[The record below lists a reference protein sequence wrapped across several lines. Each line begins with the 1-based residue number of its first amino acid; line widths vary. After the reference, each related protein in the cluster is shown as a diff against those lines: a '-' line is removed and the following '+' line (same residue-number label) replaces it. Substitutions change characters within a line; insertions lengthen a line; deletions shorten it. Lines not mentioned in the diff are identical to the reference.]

1 MRASV
6 VALARS
12 VWKGPYFVHF
22 TNLQESIQRGTPI
35 KTMARSCTIMP
46 HMIGALFEIHN
57 GKSYVPLRVTE
68 DMVGRKLGE
77 FSHTRKRRIMAS
89 EVQGSNSTIQN
100 VIQNNKDWV
109 AEVQANNPDYFTNL
123 AKGQSPKLLWIG
135 CSDSRMAVDVLT
147 QTKPGDVFIHRNIAN
162 RIPSEDLSALSVI
175 EYAVKHLKVEHVIV
189 AGHTSCGGIKAAMSN
204 SSVGILDHWL
214 RPVKDLYV
222 ANQQEI
228 DALPE
233 AERADRLGELNV
245 IQGVNT
251 VSKLPVVLDAWKEGR
266 ELYVH
271 GWMLQLHTGLL
282 KDLDVSVTSSKQVE
296 NIFQLN

>member
-1 MRASV
+1 
-6 VALARS
+6 
-12 VWKGPYFVHF
+12 
-22 TNLQESIQRGTPI
+22 
-35 KTMARSCTIMP
+35 
-46 HMIGALFEIHN
+46 
-57 GKSYVPLRVTE
+57 
-68 DMVGRKLGE
+68 
-77 FSHTRKRRIMAS
+77 MAS
-89 EVQGSNSTIQN
+89 EVQSSNSTIQN
-100 VIQNNKDWV
+100 VIQNNKEWV
-109 AEVQANNPDYFTNL
+109 TEVQANNPDYFTNL

-214 RPVKDLYV
+214 RPIKDLYV

-228 DALPE
+228 DELPE

-282 KDLDVSVTSSKQVE
+282 KDLDVSVTSPKQVD
-296 NIFQLN
+296 NIYQLN

>member
-1 MRASV
+1 MLRPTQF
-6 VALARS
+6 LANKLRF
-12 VWKGPYFVHF
+12 G
-22 TNLQESIQRGTPI
+22 SILTTP
-35 KTMARSCTIMP
+35 T
-46 HMIGALFEIHN
+46 
-57 GKSYVPLRVTE
+57 
-68 DMVGRKLGE
+68 
-77 FSHTRKRRIMAS
+77 RRIMAS
-89 EVQGSNSTIQN
+89 EVQGTSSAIKD

-109 AEVQANNPDYFTNL
+109 AEMQAKNPEYFENL

-162 RIPSEDLSALSVI
+162 RIPSEDLNALSVI
-175 EYAVKHLKVEHVIV
+175 EYAVKHLKVEHVVV
-189 AGHTSCGGIKAAMSN
+189 AGHTGCGGIKAAMSN
-204 SSVGILDHWL
+204 GSVGILDHWL

-233 AERADRLGELNV
+233 ADRVDRLGELNV

-251 VSKLPVVLDAWKEGR
+251 VSKLPVVHDAWAEGR
-266 ELYVH
+266 PLYVH

-282 KDLDVSVTSSKQVE
+282 KDLDVSVAGPKQVAGIYKLE
-296 NIFQLN
+296 

>member
-1 MRASV
+1 MFRPSGI
-6 VALARS
+6 LANKLRF
-12 VWKGPYFVHF
+12 G
-22 TNLQESIQRGTPI
+22 SILT
-35 KTMARSCTIMP
+35 S
-46 HMIGALFEIHN
+46 
-57 GKSYVPLRVTE
+57 
-68 DMVGRKLGE
+68 
-77 FSHTRKRRIMAS
+77 RRIMAS
-89 EVQGSNSTIQN
+89 ETQGANSTIKE
-100 VIQNNKDWV
+100 VIQNNHDWV
-109 AEVQANNPDYFTNL
+109 AEVQAKNPDYFTNL

-147 QTKPGDVFIHRNIAN
+147 KTKPGDVFIHRNIAN

-189 AGHTSCGGIKAAMSN
+189 AGHTGCGGIKAAMSTD
-204 SSVGILDHWL
+204 SVGILDHWL
-214 RPVKDLYV
+214 RPVKDLYI

-233 AERADRLGELNV
+233 SERVDRLGELNV

-251 VSKLPVVLDAWKEGR
+251 VSKLPVVHDAWKEGR

-282 KDLDVSVTSSKQVE
+282 KDLDVSVTSTKQV
-296 NIFQLN
+296 NSIYNLN